1 MVVRLHYD
9 PFTRALRLIDSEFR
23 TLLEGDAFTIW
34 RFHSCLKK
42 VTKNVFQSAQHLLLT
57 HKPATTVAL

>member
-23 TLLEGDAFTIW
+23 TLLEGDAVYDLAIPLMFEEGDEEC
-34 RFHSCLKK
+34 FP
-42 VTKNVFQSAQHLLLT
+42 VG
-57 HKPATTVAL
+57 TTFVAHA